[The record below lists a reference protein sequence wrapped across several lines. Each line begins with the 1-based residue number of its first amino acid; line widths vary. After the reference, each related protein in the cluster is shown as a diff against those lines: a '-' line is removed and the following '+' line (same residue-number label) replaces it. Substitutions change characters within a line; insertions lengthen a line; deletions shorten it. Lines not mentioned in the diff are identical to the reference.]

1 MSHSIDTSDRP
12 RTRASLANDL
22 RSLGVA
28 PGMSLLV
35 HSSLKRIGWVVGGAP
50 TVIHALMDALGPDG
64 TLMMPAFSA
73 DLSDPGE
80 WDDPPMP
87 GGWVELVRDAT
98 PLFDPDRTP
107 TWEMGQIAEQFRTW
121 PDVVRSHHPVSSFAA
136 WGRHADTLKRQH
148 SLELSLGDGSPLG
161 RFYELDGQVLLI
173 GVGYNRNSSLHLS
186 ESRAHNGRRKTLGL
200 KVLRDGAETWVQVP
214 DEADDD
220 GTHFPDIGA
229 DFDATGEVT
238 VGRIGSAESRLMPQ
252 RALVDFGQAWLERVL
267 AERKSTGT

>member
-1 MSHSIDTSDRP
+1 MILPIDDLDRP
-12 RTRASLANDL
+12 RTRASLADDL
-22 RSLGVA
+22 RTLGVA

-50 TVIHALMDALGPDG
+50 TVIHALIDVLGPDG

-73 DLSDPGE
+73 DLADPGE
-80 WDDPPMP
+80 WNDPPIP

-136 WGRHADTLKRQH
+136 WGRHAAALTRQH
-148 SLELSLGDGSPLG
+148 SLELSLGEGSPLG
-161 RFYELDGQVLLI
+161 RFYQLDGHVLLI
-173 GVGYNRNSSLHLS
+173 GVGHNRNSSLHLS
-186 ESRAHNGRRKTLGL
+186 ESRAHNGRRKMLGL
-200 KVLRDGAETWVQVP
+200 KVLRDGTETWVQVL
-214 DEADDD
+214 DEADDG

-229 DFDATGEVT
+229 DFEATGSVT
-238 VGRIGSAESRLMPQ
+238 VGRIGSADSRLMPQ
-252 RALVDFGQAWLERVL
+252 RALVDFGQTWLERVL